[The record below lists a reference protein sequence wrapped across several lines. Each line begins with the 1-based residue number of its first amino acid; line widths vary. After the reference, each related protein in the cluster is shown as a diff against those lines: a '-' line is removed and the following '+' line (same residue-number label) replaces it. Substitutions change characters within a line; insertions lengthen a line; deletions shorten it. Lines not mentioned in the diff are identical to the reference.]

1 MGDGTLE
8 THFLNFLTDYITR
21 TALQKESGPHTA
33 SCAMSLRGLS
43 IGQILGYSTT
53 LRTIVHP
60 LVTSFKIVIFGMFSL
75 LDGSPLLF
83 MQLILPSNESL
94 YS

>member
-1 MGDGTLE
+1 MRDGTLE

-21 TALQKESGPHTA
+21 TALQKESGPYTA
-33 SCAMSLRGLS
+33 SCAMSFRGLS

>member
-1 MGDGTLE
+1 MRDGTLE
-8 THFLNFLTDYITR
+8 TNFLNFLTDYITR
-21 TALQKESGPHTA
+21 TALQKESGPYAA
-33 SCAMSLRGLS
+33 SCAMSLRELS

-75 LDGSPLLF
+75 HVD
-83 MQLILPSNESL
+83 
-94 YS
+94 

>member
-8 THFLNFLTDYITR
+8 TNFLNFLTDYITR
-21 TALQKESGPHTA
+21 TVLQKGSGLYAA
-33 SCAMSLRGLS
+33 SCAISLRGLS
-43 IGQILGYSTT
+43 TGQMLGHSTT
-53 LRTIVHP
+53 LRTIVLP
-60 LVTSFKIVIFGMFSL
+60 LVTSFKIVILGMFSL

-83 MQLILPSNESL
+83 MPLILPSNESL